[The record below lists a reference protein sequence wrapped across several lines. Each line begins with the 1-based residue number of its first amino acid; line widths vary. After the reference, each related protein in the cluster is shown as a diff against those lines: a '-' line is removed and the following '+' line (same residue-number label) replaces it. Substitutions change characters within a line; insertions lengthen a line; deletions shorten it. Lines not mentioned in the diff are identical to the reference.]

1 MVKRYLMKVTC
12 TCIAVVGT
20 LALAAW
26 MAWETPMRVSP
37 GELAEVDV
45 GTLVTMDG
53 TLVGSPMHGG
63 DHTLLRLEDGEGG
76 TAPVFLSF
84 PTGPLH
90 PGTELRVTGRVAIYK
105 GEAEVVVD
113 REDDLVILSKAV
125 SPEVDLVDLIKEPW
139 RFEGMEPRLRVTVMT
154 HPVADLNGEDMWCLV
169 AEPSP
174 VVGSSALALI
184 GPGIDVETWK
194 AGDERDLKVM
204 VQYDASSGFVYL
216 EVLKAS

>member
-1 MVKRYLMKVTC
+1 MKVMC
-12 TCIAVVGT
+12 ICIAVAGT

-26 MAWETPMRVSP
+26 MAWEAPLRVSP

-84 PTGPLH
+84 PTGPLN

-113 REDDLVILSKAV
+113 REDDLVILSRAV
-125 SPEVDLVDLIKEPW
+125 SPDVDLADLLREPW

-154 HPVADLNGEDMWCLV
+154 HPVADLNGEDMWCLL
-169 AEPSP
+169 AEPSNMD
-174 VVGSSALALI
+174 GAIALALI
-184 GPGIDVETWK
+184 GPAIDVETWK
-194 AGDERDLKVM
+194 AGDERHLKVM
-204 VQYDASSGFVYL
+204 VGYDASSGFVYL
-216 EVLKAS
+216 EVLEVN

>member
-1 MVKRYLMKVTC
+1 MKVTC

-26 MAWETPMRVSP
+26 MAWETPLRVSP
-37 GELAEVDV
+37 GELADVDV

-53 TLVGSPMHGG
+53 TLVGTPMHGG

-184 GPGIDVETWK
+184 GPGIDVETWNE
-194 AGDERDLKVM
+194 GDERDLKVM

-216 EVLKAS
+216 EVLEAS